1 MPDINFLPKEDMP
14 KHPPAPNRER
24 VAVEFYN
31 PAAEE
36 KSLKRPVPKLN
47 RLSKI
52 SGIFKFLFNLFN
64 REKNDNLAP
73 RDLSATFGRAG
84 FDLKSNRE
92 NLLKQI
98 KSGSAAP
105 EKIAP
110 EIKPHA
116 FPQSNKPRKK
126 INFTLFARALKFLA
140 RGRTSVAETPGIPEG
155 AGIKFKEIKEVK
167 AAPAKKELNINLA
180 DGSAPIKSAPLKNK
194 KSFYGFILDWFKLKF
209 KTGKLKPETIKPK
222 QASAQLSA
230 ETKRAPAP
238 PVFPSAPIAPPAPIA
253 HAPEVKANAN
263 RENSLETNLIKGNDF
278 IFFNWRRA
286 GRINI
291 IAIVFCLVIIGG
303 GWGYL
308 SWLENQRAV
317 SSEINKDLLAK
328 EEQQKKLAE
337 EADKLSGLRAKTAEV
352 KKLLAKH
359 VYWTDFFNWLE
370 KNTLAGVYYESFAG
384 DAAGEYV
391 LPALARDFKI
401 FGAQMKAWQ
410 EEKIFTISAKT
421 TKAEVKTRRNN
432 AGPAAAEEQNI
443 SFDVNLA
450 VKPEIFNQR

>member
-1 MPDINFLPKEDMP
+1 LTNFMPDINFLPKEDMP

-98 KSGSAAP
+98 KSGLAAP
-105 EKIAP
+105 EKIKP
-110 EIKPHA
+110 EIKLSSLKDEA
-116 FPQSNKPRKK
+116 KK
-126 INFTLFARALKFLA
+126 DA
-140 RGRTSVAETPGIPEG
+140 
-155 AGIKFKEIKEVK
+155 KEIKEVK

-194 KSFYGFILDWFKLKF
+194 KHFYGFILDWFKLKF